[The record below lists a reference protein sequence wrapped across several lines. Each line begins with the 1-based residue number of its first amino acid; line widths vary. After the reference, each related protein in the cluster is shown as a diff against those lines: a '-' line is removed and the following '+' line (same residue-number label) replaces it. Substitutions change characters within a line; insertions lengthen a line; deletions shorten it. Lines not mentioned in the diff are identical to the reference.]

1 MKALID
7 KYNLPYLNKIKLNN
21 LLKTKEK
28 ILNNEMY
35 YIYFDVDNSY
45 SLLKS
50 SFKEKIEILISL
62 LLIVNVLIYSAKKL
76 KKSNLKL
83 IKRAIFK

>member
-1 MKALID
+1 MKFGKMKALID

-21 LLKTKEK
+21 LLKIKGK
-28 ILNNEMY
+28 NLNNEMY

-62 LLIVNVLIYSAKKL
+62 LLIVNVLIYSAKKI
-76 KKSNLKL
+76 KK
-83 IKRAIFK
+83 IKFKAY

>member
-21 LLKTKEK
+21 LLETKEK
-28 ILNNEMY
+28 ILNNEQN

>member
-1 MKALID
+1 
-7 KYNLPYLNKIKLNN
+7 
-21 LLKTKEK
+21 
-28 ILNNEMY
+28 MY